1 MPNQARVALVMS
13 VLVVATGCERLER
26 GDPTYC
32 GLGFYV
38 TGDDIVV
45 LADDRRTDFDVARIA
60 YRDVVWV
67 VYSGNGVRPPRY
79 SNAGP
84 SPGEWAPNPETAGLF
99 STTGFAFPMYV
110 EIQPSGASAAS
121 VAPADDLRA
130 LSKAL
135 RPRSIRYDPCIV
147 PKIERYSE
155 MLVNRR
161 E

>member
-13 VLVVATGCERLER
+13 VLVIATGCERLGR
-26 GDPTYC
+26 GEPTYC

-67 VYSGNGVRPPRY
+67 VYSGNGIRPPRY
-79 SNAGP
+79 SNAGRK
-84 SPGEWAPNPETAGLF
+84 PGEWAPQHEVAGLF

-110 EIQPSGASAAS
+110 EIQQSRASATS
-121 VAPADDLRA
+121 VASADDLKA
-130 LSKAL
+130 LSKAV
-135 RPRSIRYDPCIV
+135 RPRSIRYDPCV
-147 PKIERYSE
+147 SPKVVR
-155 MLVNRR
+155 
-161 E
+161 

>member
-1 MPNQARVALVMS
+1 MPKQARVALVMS
-13 VLVVATGCERLER
+13 VLVIATGCERLER
-26 GDPTYC
+26 GEPTYC

-45 LADDRRTDFDVARIA
+45 LADDRRPDFDVARIA

-79 SNAGP
+79 SNAGRK
-84 SPGEWAPNPETAGLF
+84 PGEWAPKPEITGLF
-99 STTGFAFPMYV
+99 SATGFAFPMYV

-121 VAPADDLRA
+121 VASVEDLKA
-130 LSKAL
+130 LSKAV

-147 PKIERYSE
+147 PKIER
-155 MLVNRR
+155 
-161 E
+161 